1 MSRSRSQSP
10 PVISSD
16 KSSGRKRANSTE
28 AIFDVKND
36 PNEIFQLGGRSTPE
50 LKKKKKQLVK
60 DMISKATQ
68 VEQEMQ
74 QNKEIPVKKG
84 VQVPESKGV

>member
-60 DMISKATQ
+60 DMVSKA
-68 VEQEMQ
+68 QEMQ
-74 QNKEIPVKKG
+74 QNKELQVKKG
-84 VQVPESKGV
+84 GE